1 MSKNTIPAVEKTL
14 QLIECIGKSN
24 VPLSRTELAKQLGIT
39 PTTCYR
45 ILQTLLE
52 YDWISREDANRFRL
66 GGGLLP
72 VLRTLHD
79 VSSRYQ
85 KLQGT
90 LDRLAKETKL
100 SSKFSIRRGLN
111 QVTILRGDPRTNVHV
126 SGKVGGE
133 FPIVEGSVGTVLLS
147 QDSPEDIAEMMLKC
161 QDNIPESTDSKLLMK
176 RILFFRKNG
185 YVVCDNN
192 RWNVHA
198 MSAAVYENEELT
210 GALTLLGWED
220 DFHASREKNLSQTL
234 IKYASECT
242 EILMQQEK

>member
-14 QLIECIGKSN
+14 QMIECIGNSN
-24 VPLSRTELAKQLGIT
+24 VPLSRAELAKQLGIT

-52 YDWISREDANRFRL
+52 YDWISKEDTTRFRL

-72 VLRTLHD
+72 VVRKLYDAT
-79 VSSRYQ
+79 SRYQ
-85 KLQGT
+85 KLQGA

-100 SSKFSIRRGLN
+100 SSKFSIRRGIK
-111 QVTILRGDPRTNVHV
+111 QVTLLRGDPRTNVHV

-133 FPIVEGSVGTVLLS
+133 FPLVEGSVGAVLLS
-147 QDSPEDIAEMMLKC
+147 QDLPEDIAELMIKC
-161 QDNIPESTDSKLLMK
+161 QDDIPESTDGKLLMR

-185 YVVCDNN
+185 YVICDNN

-198 MSAAVYENEELT
+198 MSAAVYENGELN

-220 DFHASREKNLSQTL
+220 DFRAGREKKLSQTL
-234 IKYASECT
+234 IKYAEECNDV
-242 EILMQQEK
+242 LMQQEK